1 MAESTA
7 RLLNTQAMNLDVLDV
22 CLLRFSSALRFVLTK
37 PYDINAH
44 STTSRHVLSS
54 PLSSV
59 QVITDVPP
67 AWPLHVLSSFLSRS
81 FRRTLHAHHEAQLV
95 KALAAS
101 ENLAVAEASWVVLRE
116 AGSIVEEEEDSAATE
131 DEDEVFEKEKVVGD
145 VHAEGGA
152 LRLSL
157 DEKAGLRGSA
167 THLVPGAELRGY
179 DVSDRDGGGDD

>member
-22 CLLRFSSALRFVLTK
+22 CLLRFSSALNFVLTE
-37 PYDINAH
+37 PYHINAH

-54 PLSSV
+54 PSSV

-131 DEDEVFEKEKVVGD
+131 DEDEVFEKEKVMGE

-179 DVSDRDGGGDD
+179 DVSDRDGGGVD